1 MDDLLDLVGS
11 TADGVFAVDA
21 GQRIIL
27 WNEAARSILG
37 FPAEEVLGRPCYEVF
52 GGRDAAGRLLCQKGC
67 RTHAMAS
74 RHELPPTQDLATQT
88 RDGQEVCLN
97 VTTVVVPMRMRSSPF
112 VVIHVF
118 RDVSQQKHLERLVQR
133 LVSSVTTSAWRERPE
148 GSADPPGV
156 AAPGNLTLREVEVLR
171 LMASGASTK
180 AISDR
185 LCISAA
191 TVKNHT
197 RHILGKLDA
206 HSRLEAVAVASRHG
220 LTWPEG
226 PTNMS
231 RSGY

>member
-118 RDVSQQKHLERLVQR
+118 RDVSQQKHLER
-133 LVSSVTTSAWRERPE
+133 E